1 MITVIICL
9 ISYALG
15 FMMGYYLG
23 QYHKK
28 KRQQASTISA
38 WPEYKSKEAMVV
50 DLEDPLDIDLGEDK

>member
-1 MITVIICL
+1 
-9 ISYALG
+9 
-15 FMMGYYLG
+15 MGYYLG